1 MEWKK
6 VSNYDGGY
14 VYVNEF
20 GERSECF
27 FFADYYKCGSALV
40 KTGKGFRYR
49 DLDGHL
55 SEEYVQASDYNKDGF
70 AMVYTGDGK
79 FLYRD
84 IAGNLTK
91 EKTQVGYDLKSYLNG
106 ELTVAE
112 MPREDF
118 ENDKAFEYIVNREE
132 KEAEKA
138 LLKGGKEEEIET
150 SLNVTLE
157 MINQKRYL
165 AKLETERDKMIDEF
179 VKSN

>member
-6 VSNYDGGY
+6 VSNYEGGY

-27 FFADYYKCGSALV
+27 IFANDYNECGSALV

-112 MPREDF
+112 MPR
-118 ENDKAFEYIVNREE
+118 
-132 KEAEKA
+132 AEKA

-157 MINQKRYL
+157 MINQKRCL
-165 AKLETERDKMIDEF
+165 AKLETERDKMIDYF
-179 VKSN
+179 VK

>member
-1 MEWKK
+1 
-6 VSNYDGGY
+6 
-14 VYVNEF
+14 
-20 GERSECF
+20 
-27 FFADYYKCGSALV
+27 
-40 KTGKGFRYR
+40 
-49 DLDGHL
+49 
-55 SEEYVQASDYNKDGF
+55 
-70 AMVYTGDGK
+70 
-79 FLYRD
+79 
-84 IAGNLTK
+84 
-91 EKTQVGYDLKSYLNG
+91 
-106 ELTVAE
+106 

>member
-1 MEWKK
+1 MEWKR
-6 VSNYDGGY
+6 VSTYDGGY

-20 GERSECF
+20 GERSERF
-27 FFADYYKCGSALV
+27 PFAKEYEGGSALV
-40 KTGKGFRYR
+40 KTKKLFRYR
-49 DLDGHL
+49 DLDGNL
-55 SEEYVQASDYNKDGF
+55 SEEFPHASDYNKDGF

-118 ENDKAFEYIVNREE
+118 ENDKALEYIVNREE

-138 LLKGGKEEEIET
+138 LLKGGKAEEIET

-157 MINQKRYL
+157 MINQKSIL
-165 AKLETERDKMIDEF
+165 AKLKTERDNMFGKIG
-179 VKSN
+179 N